1 VIRRTSRAR
10 MTPSASAEAGTGPAL
25 RARGVTVQRGGRLV
39 LSDVDLDLAPG
50 ETVAVVG
57 PNGAGKSTLL
67 AALAGDLAPGGGS
80 IQVQGA
86 NIGDLSMVERARR
99 RAVMPQSTSLSF
111 PFTAG
116 EVVRSGRAP
125 WRGLPQA
132 AQDDHE
138 VLRALEQADAHYLR
152 ERVFSTLSGGEQAR
166 VVLARTLAQAAPLML
181 LDEPTA
187 ALDLEHQMLV
197 ATALRKRAQEGVA
210 ALVVLHDLGLAADLA
225 DRLLV
230 LRDGEVVVDA
240 PPDVALDAHLLS
252 EVYRQ
257 PVEVIAPEGARG
269 WVVAPLRPERP

>member
-1 VIRRTSRAR
+1 VGVIRRTSRATV
-10 MTPSASAEAGTGPAL
+10 TPSPSAEVGTGPAL
-25 RARGVTVQRGGRLV
+25 RARGVTVQRGVRRV

-50 ETVAVVG
+50 EIVAVVG

-67 AALAGDLAPGGGS
+67 GALAGDLAPGRGS

-86 NIGDLSMVERARR
+86 DIGDLSMVERARR

-116 EVVRSGRAP
+116 EVVSAGRAP
-125 WRGLPQA
+125 WRGLAQA
-132 AQDDHE
+132 AQDGHE
-138 VLRALEQADAHYLR
+138 ILRALEQADAHHLR
-152 ERVFSTLSGGEQAR
+152 ERVFSSLSGGEQAR

-225 DRLLV
+225 DRILV

-240 PPDVALDAHLLS
+240 PPEVALDAHLLS

-269 WVVAPLRPERP
+269 WVVAPLRS